1 MARLRLWLRLR
12 RKAESAWRRAAQ
24 ARARRSVVTTS
35 ALRHLFPGV
44 YLSLSLPSLL
54 SPWPVARDTA
64 HIMHVTLHT
73 HTGGEGAQ
81 ARGRAQA
88 GGRGRG
94 QARASGGDCTAGAM
108 SVSQNCGRVNNN
120 SV

>member
-54 SPWPVARDTA
+54 SPWPVARGTA

-88 GGRGRG
+88 GGHARGRG
-94 QARASGGDCTAGAM
+94 RGRRAHAGATAP
-108 SVSQNCGRVNNN
+108 RVPCH
-120 SV
+120 